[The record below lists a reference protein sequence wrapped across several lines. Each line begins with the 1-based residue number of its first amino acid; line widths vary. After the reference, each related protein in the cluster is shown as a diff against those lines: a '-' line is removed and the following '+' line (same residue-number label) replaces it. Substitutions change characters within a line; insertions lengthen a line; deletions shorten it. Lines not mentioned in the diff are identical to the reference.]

1 MEEFVIMN
9 ISVKVK
15 SLQVKQMKN
24 NYTHTQKTPTKD
36 ASLLGQNI

>member
-15 SLQVKQMKN
+15 SLWVKQMKN
-24 NYTHTQKTPTKD
+24 NYTQKKPH
-36 ASLLGQNI
+36 

>member
-15 SLQVKQMKN
+15 SLRVKQMKN
-24 NYTHTQKTPTKD
+24 NYTHKKKPTKD